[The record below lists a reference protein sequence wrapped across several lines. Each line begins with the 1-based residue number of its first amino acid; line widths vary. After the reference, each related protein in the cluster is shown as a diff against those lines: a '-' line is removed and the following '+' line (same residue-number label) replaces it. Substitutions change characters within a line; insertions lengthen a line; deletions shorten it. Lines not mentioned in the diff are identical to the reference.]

1 MNNLARLLCLSVAL
15 ASAAGA
21 AVAAEPGKWK
31 GVQEMMEEEEFRAAG
46 LDKLTPEE
54 LERLNDWL
62 ARFIAQDAEHIVR
75 TDEKLKSLQSAPVR
89 RRIAG
94 TFKGW
99 SGDTTFHMDNGEVWK
114 QRHGGRYFVNL
125 ENPEVEIY
133 RNLMGF
139 YEMKVVATGRRVGV
153 TRVK

>member
-75 TDEKLKSLQSAPVR
+75 TDEKLKELQSAPVR

-94 TFKGW
+94 TF
-99 SGDTTFHMDNGEVWK
+99 
-114 QRHGGRYFVNL
+114 
-125 ENPEVEIY
+125 
-133 RNLMGF
+133 
-139 YEMKVVATGRRVGV
+139 
-153 TRVK
+153 